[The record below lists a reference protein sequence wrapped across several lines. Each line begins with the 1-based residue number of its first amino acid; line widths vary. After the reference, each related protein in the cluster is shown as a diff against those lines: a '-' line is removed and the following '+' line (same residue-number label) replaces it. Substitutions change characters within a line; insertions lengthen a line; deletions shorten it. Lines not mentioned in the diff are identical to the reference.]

1 MHVIPHARHVSTAPA
16 RFVGA
21 AVLCFVLVVSAAA
34 QGSAQGASP
43 PNSSGPEGAP
53 VTVEIFNDYEC
64 PACAPMNEEV
74 KEFEQAYRG
83 GVRVVFRNFPIP
95 MHKYSLVAAKAVEAA
110 GAQGKFRQMLDLLY
124 ARQKEWSSSTKPERH
139 FASYARRLGLDARRF
154 KSDSESERV
163 AERIRLD
170 EERGK
175 ALGVRGTP
183 TLYVNGVEVAPG
195 TLATRPYIR
204 AAIEEALPKG
214 WVAPSD
220 GPRFEDYPAGEVYK
234 GPVAPVRLDSR
245 RARMFR
251 TRLREDSR
259 TGPNFAGRYTVV
271 IWGCGTGCAQMGVV
285 DSQTGS
291 VYFPPV
297 EYMDIPDMEDEAVRS
312 QWFRL
317 DSRLLRIT
325 QSSYDSAGG
334 YTAYYYLFER
344 GRFRLLRK
352 SAERLPPPADD
363 EEN

>member
-1 MHVIPHARHVSTAPA
+1 MKAIMHSMRPASARL
-16 RFVGA
+16 FGA
-21 AVLCFVLVVSAAA
+21 AVLCSVLAASVAAQVSAP
-34 QGSAQGASP
+34 GASP

-53 VTVEIFNDYEC
+53 VTVEIFNDYQC
-64 PACAPMNEEV
+64 PVCAPMNEEV

-83 GVRVVFRNFPIP
+83 GVRVVFRNYPLP
-95 MHKYSLVAAKAVEAA
+95 MHIHSLAAAKAAEAA

-124 ARQKEWSSSTKPERH
+124 ARQSDWSPSKNPERF
-139 FASYARRLGLDARRF
+139 FASYARRLGLDVRRF

-170 EERGK
+170 VERGK
-175 ALGVRGTP
+175 SLSLRGTP

-195 TLATRPYIR
+195 SLATRPYIR

-214 WVAPSD
+214 WVGPSD
-220 GPRFEDYPAGEVYK
+220 GPRFEDYPASEVYK
-234 GPVAPVRLDSR
+234 GPVADVRLDSR

-259 TGPNFAGRYTVV
+259 TGPNFAGRYAVV
-271 IWGCGTGCAQMGVV
+271 VWGCGTGCAQMGVV
-285 DSQTGS
+285 DSKTGR

-297 EYMDIPDMEDEAVRS
+297 EYMDIPDVEDAEVRS

-317 DSRLLRIT
+317 DSRMLRIT
-325 QSSYDSAGG
+325 RSSYDAAGG
-334 YTAYYYLFER
+334 YTAYYYLFDR

-363 EEN
+363 A

>member
-1 MHVIPHARHVSTAPA
+1 MRTFAHSIHPTPVRL
-16 RFVGA
+16 VGA
-21 AVLCFVLVVSAAA
+21 ALLCFVLVVSAAA
-34 QGSAQGASP
+34 QGSAQGSSP

-53 VTVEIFNDYEC
+53 VTVEIFNDYQC
-64 PACAPMNEEV
+64 PVCAPMNEEV

-83 GVRVVFRNFPIP
+83 GVRVVFRNYPLP
-95 MHKYSLVAAKAVEAA
+95 MHNHSLAAAKAVEAA
-110 GAQGKFRQMLDLLY
+110 GAQGKFRQMIDLLY
-124 ARQKEWSSSTKPERH
+124 AQQQEWSTAKKTEPL
-139 FASYARRLGLDARRF
+139 FASYARALGLDVRRF
-154 KSDSESERV
+154 ESDSESERV

-170 EERGK
+170 KERGD
-175 ALGVRGTP
+175 ALGLMGTP

-195 TLATRPYIR
+195 KLATRAHIR

-234 GPVAPVRLDSR
+234 GPVAPVRLDSS

-285 DSQTGS
+285 DSKTGR
-291 VYFPPV
+291 VYFPPI